1 MAKFNIF
8 GGYSKPGRGVSKSEV
23 YEKSPFAKYFEILGR
38 KFWDICI
45 LSLIFLLTMVPF
57 IGLSYLIYTLIRNTA
72 IAGDLQLSAV
82 IILSPFMLSGPFF
95 GGASRIARDFA
106 REEPV
111 FIWNDFFST
120 VKKNIKQPLALSII
134 GYICFVALSYALP
147 TYYAMSG
154 AFRYVCLP
162 LCMLAALVYL
172 FMQYYVYTMAV
183 SFNLKLFEIIKNGII
198 FSFAVLLRNF
208 LITLVLA
215 LITVIT
221 FAFLYIGLSV
231 SFFIGIFIILSVCFV
246 TGLLFYSVNFITYPA
261 LKRYI
266 IDPYYENNKDQTAE
280 GLSTPEEDDGEAE
293 KKPLPEYVYH
303 NGRMVHR
310 SVLEA
315 ETVFDD
321 DIKGNGG
328 QKNDDN

>member
-8 GGYSKPGRGVSKSEV
+8 SGYSKPGRGVSKSEV

-231 SFFIGIFIILSVCFV
+231 SFFIGIFIIVSVCFV
-246 TGLLFYSVNFITYPA
+246 TGLMFYSVNFITYPA

>member
-8 GGYSKPGRGVSKSEV
+8 GGYSKPGKGVSKSEA
-23 YEKSPFAKYFEILGR
+23 YEKSSFAKYFEILGR

-45 LSLIFLLTMVPF
+45 LSLIFLLTMIPF

-72 IAGDLQLSAV
+72 IAADLQLSAV
-82 IILSPFMLSGPFF
+82 IVLSPFMLSGPFL

-120 VKKNIKQPLALSII
+120 IKRNIKQPLVLSII
-134 GYICFVALSYALP
+134 GYICFAALSYALP

-154 AFRYVCLP
+154 VFRYVCLP
-162 LCMLAALVYL
+162 LCMLAALIYL

-183 SFNLKLFEIIKNGII
+183 SFNLRIFEIIKNGII
-198 FSFAVLLRNF
+198 FSFAVLMRNF

-246 TGLLFYSVNFITYPA
+246 TGLMFYSVNFITFPS
-261 LKRYI
+261 LKKYI
-266 IDPYYENNKDQTAE
+266 IDPYYENNRDETAE
-280 GLSTPEEDDGEAE
+280 ALLEKEDGEAE

-321 DIKGNGG
+321 DIKGRGG

>member
-8 GGYSKPGRGVSKSEV
+8 GGYSKPGRGVSKSEA

-134 GYICFVALSYALP
+134 GYICFWCIRHWNNY
-147 TYYAMSG
+147 
-154 AFRYVCLP
+154 F
-162 LCMLAALVYL
+162 
-172 FMQYYVYTMAV
+172 YT
-183 SFNLKLFEIIKNGII
+183 
-198 FSFAVLLRNF
+198 LRN
-208 LITLVLA
+208 
-215 LITVIT
+215 
-221 FAFLYIGLSV
+221 
-231 SFFIGIFIILSVCFV
+231 SF
-246 TGLLFYSVNFITYPA
+246 
-261 LKRYI
+261 
-266 IDPYYENNKDQTAE
+266 
-280 GLSTPEEDDGEAE
+280 
-293 KKPLPEYVYH
+293 
-303 NGRMVHR
+303 
-310 SVLEA
+310 
-315 ETVFDD
+315 
-321 DIKGNGG
+321 
-328 QKNDDN
+328 